1 MINNEE
7 LAKKIS
13 GVCIPCTPDY
23 TGSGENDCLYCT
35 KNVAFSAAL
44 SMAEEK
50 DKEFRAFLN
59 GLLMQSNSLNIY
71 TLIREHPLMESILE
85 REEPAEK
92 KMMIT
97 CQCCGKTYSFR
108 ESDINESYDT
118 DPLPYYVVCPQ
129 CGKRIFISSDWLTIS
144 SEKE

>member
-1 MINNEE
+1 MTNNEE

-35 KNVAFSAAL
+35 KNIAFSVAL

-59 GLLMQSNSLNIY
+59 ELFMQSNSLNIY
-71 TLIREHPLMESILE
+71 TLIRDHPLMEPILE
-85 REEPAEK
+85 S
-92 KMMIT
+92 
-97 CQCCGKTYSFR
+97 Q
-108 ESDINESYDT
+108 
-118 DPLPYYVVCPQ
+118 
-129 CGKRIFISSDWLTIS
+129 TIDVKVLND
-144 SEKE
+144 EI